1 MLKDAMGLY
10 RGSVEEISRT
20 IKERPTDPMAW
31 FDRGNAR
38 SSSCDWEGAAL
49 DYTMAMKTG
58 LRFRESIIALGNRGV
73 ARAKLGDIDGAI
85 GDFSAI
91 VEKHPNNRRLLRA
104 ALRSRAEMKE
114 RKGDREGAKA
124 DRKLADLLPAEQ
136 TTT

>member
-1 MLKDAMGLY
+1 MLKDALGAY
-10 RGSVEEISRT
+10 RGTAEEISRT
-20 IKERPTDPMAW
+20 IMERPGDPMAW

-38 SSSCDWEGAAL
+38 SCSSDWEGAAL
-49 DYTMAMKTG
+49 DYTMALKTG

-73 ARAKLGDIDGAI
+73 ARAKLGDLEGAI

-91 VEKHPNNRRLLRA
+91 VEMRPNNRRLLRA

-114 RKGDREGAKA
+114 KKGDREGATA
-124 DRKLADLLPAEQ
+124 DRALADLLPAEQ